1 MTENQD
7 VDAILREIAAGLT
20 GDAEKDAH
28 YLVDQVVKYR
38 RHEKRHEI
46 VEGFRKLLRSLIPD
60 EFRALF
66 EKFGEPQ
73 TKSDRESLDEIQSYL
88 EKKDLKK
95 ALELAKELVQ
105 LVEEF
110 QLDRDDDAVE
120 YRHFNETFEHT
131 LYCFKTQTTK
141 NVLQASRPYADIYGT
156 YAAVLLEM
164 KRFDEARDALQKGLR
179 WNPCH
184 FGLTAQY
191 AETFKLEGRL
201 DEFFEKTI
209 EAFDI
214 TFRPKDLAR
223 LYRNLAYYFVEK
235 EMYNEAVALYFMGQK
250 FDKDAPPPP
259 LKELLPIVSK
269 TGGQLNLPGG
279 KDFEALAEKYKFPL
293 GAKKEVMQIAY
304 HLGMRY
310 LNEGNY
316 EVAKYF
322 FQLLDDMYDLDDV
335 KELLAKIDKKIEET
349 SRRQS

>member
-20 GDAEKDAH
+20 GDAEKDVH
-28 YLVDQVVKYR
+28 YLVDQVVQYR
-38 RHEKRHEI
+38 RHEKSHEI
-46 VEGFRKLLRSLIPD
+46 VEGCRKMLRSLIPD
-60 EFRALF
+60 EFRAVF
-66 EKFGEPQ
+66 EKIGGPQ
-73 TKSDRESLDEIQSYL
+73 TKSEREQLAEIRSYV
-88 EKKDLKK
+88 EKKDFKK
-95 ALELAKELVQ
+95 ALELAKELVEF
-105 LVEEF
+105 VEEF

-156 YAAVLLEM
+156 YAAILVEM
-164 KRFDEARDALQKGLR
+164 KRFDEARAALQKGLR
-179 WNPCH
+179 WSPCH

-235 EMYNEAVALYFMGQK
+235 EMYNEAAALYFMCQK
-250 FDKDAPPPP
+250 FDKDAPPPQQ
-259 LKELLPIVSK
+259 ELLLVFSK
-269 TGGQLNLPGG
+269 TGGQLSPPGG

-316 EVAKYF
+316 EVGRYF

-335 KELLAKIDKKIEET
+335 KEFLAKIDKKIEE
-349 SRRQS
+349 SARRNS